1 MDHCFLSFSIDYF
14 IGLLYFIDDVDNTL
28 GHNCQWTDNIRTELF
43 DILTRFGPQ
52 KMEVYIKQHLNG
64 WKTEKVRF
72 AVAGRS
78 ATGKSTFINKFRG
91 IKEGQDGFADVGFGD
106 ETEKI
111 SEYRHPLNENI
122 VFCDLPGLSMKFT
135 KRKFLE
141 MVNLSEYPYILIFFE
156 SVLTEDDEWLTVQ
169 IQENGIPFCL
179 VRSKIYQDVESYKGK
194 QIGEK
199 GVLLKIRQTII
210 DSMAENTTLAKAE
223 LFIIS
228 SEKPHIGEMSNLQDY
243 MKTKL
248 PSSQFAAVV
257 LSLSILTEA
266 VVEKKILELIKRIP
280 YLSIGIAILTS
291 LSSLLSVPLDIALCV
306 PEVRHYVTVFG
317 LDQKYDE
324 NIEGLKNNFSKV
336 SVDDFITRKYR
347 IALDHQPHRSPLYD
361 VPIIGSV
368 YVCYE
373 TKKFVNEFLSDIL
386 YELQQDAITVY
397 KHFFKKGQLLATDHL
412 QNAYFVKRT

>member
-43 DILTRFGPQ
+43 DILTRLGPQ

-141 MVNLSEYPYILIFFE
+141 MVNLSEYPYI
-156 SVLTEDDEWLTVQ
+156 
-169 IQENGIPFCL
+169 
-179 VRSKIYQDVESYKGK
+179 
-194 QIGEK
+194 
-199 GVLLKIRQTII
+199 
-210 DSMAENTTLAKAE
+210 
-223 LFIIS
+223 
-228 SEKPHIGEMSNLQDY
+228 
-243 MKTKL
+243 
-248 PSSQFAAVV
+248 
-257 LSLSILTEA
+257 
-266 VVEKKILELIKRIP
+266 
-280 YLSIGIAILTS
+280 
-291 LSSLLSVPLDIALCV
+291 
-306 PEVRHYVTVFG
+306 
-317 LDQKYDE
+317 
-324 NIEGLKNNFSKV
+324 
-336 SVDDFITRKYR
+336 
-347 IALDHQPHRSPLYD
+347 
-361 VPIIGSV
+361 
-368 YVCYE
+368 
-373 TKKFVNEFLSDIL
+373 
-386 YELQQDAITVY
+386 
-397 KHFFKKGQLLATDHL
+397 
-412 QNAYFVKRT
+412 